1 MPELPEV
8 ETVRRT
14 LAPIVGA
21 HIHSTWWSGKNLRLD
36 TPVDLKSLRKAC
48 RGAEIESIRRLGKY
62 ILIDLCDRSDV
73 ILVHLGMSGR
83 LRHFAE
89 GSVRPKHAHVEWRL
103 DDGRLLRYSDPRRFG
118 NVELVSR
125 GREREHA
132 SLAKLGPDPLD
143 DGITGPELREGCQR
157 TARPIKVALLDQ
169 GLVAGIGN
177 IYASEAL
184 WQAGIHPATPAKQL
198 SLARCERLASAVVD
212 VLERALS
219 HGGTSLKDFVSADG
233 HAGEHSHYLWVY
245 DREGMPCPS
254 KSCSSKIRRSVQQN
268 RATFYCPRCQRK

>member
-21 HIHSTWWSGKNLRLD
+21 RISTTWWSRKNLRLD

-48 RGAEIESIRRLGKY
+48 RGAEIESVRRLGKY
-62 ILIDLCDRSDV
+62 ILINLRSRPEV

-83 LRHFAE
+83 LRHFSE
-89 GSVRPKHAHVEWRL
+89 TSERPKHTHVEWRF
-103 DDGRLLRYSDPRRFG
+103 DDGRILRYSDPRRFG
-118 NVELVSR
+118 NVELVVR
-125 GREREHA
+125 GRERDHI

-143 DGITGPELREGCQR
+143 DGITGAELRASCQR
-157 TARPIKVALLDQ
+157 TKRPIKVALLDQ
-169 GLVAGIGN
+169 GLVAGVGN

-184 WQAGIHPATPAKQL
+184 WQAGIHPSTPASQL
-198 SLARCERLASAVVD
+198 GLARCDRLAFAVVD
-212 VLERALS
+212 VLRRALS

-245 DREGMPCPS
+245 DREGMPCPEPR
-254 KSCSSKIRRSVQQN
+254 CSSRIKRSVQQN
-268 RATFYCPRCQRK
+268 RATYFCPRCQRK